1 MKRIIFLLIIS
12 VFGLHPITTYA
23 DNDAQKTTVRG
34 WQMGG
39 MYHRG
44 EIQNHSSYITRII
57 ERPSVGGEFFISKQT
72 YGTHH
77 WNAFY
82 NYPEYGVCYTFLDAG
97 SPTYV
102 GSVHC
107 LFPYLKFHLFNNRNR
122 LNIHL
127 RTGIGLGYAEKIYQE
142 ERINDWWNFA
152 VSTHLN
158 AALSG
163 QLQASC
169 KISNNWTFLAGG
181 GITHFS
187 NGAYKIPNM
196 GLNVLSLFT
205 GISYSFGKEKIFIT
219 PMNKLNK
226 KNKNWDC
233 SIFLSG
239 GEKERY
245 TINGSIDHAHPKYFA
260 GDLNVE
266 ITKKHLQYTRFGIS
280 LDAIHDT
287 SEYDDTINFQ
297 SLSTSDKLRA
307 TKIGVSGGYVCL
319 FGNLSLDL
327 YFGTYLHDE
336 SGRGEKIYQRTSL
349 RYPLSD
355 RVKMSISL
363 RNHKGR
369 ADYIGLGLGVKLTK

>member
-1 MKRIIFLLIIS
+1 MKRITYLLFIS
-12 VFGLHPITTYA
+12 VFSLYSTKAFA
-23 DNDAQKTTVRG
+23 DNDAKKSTVHG
-34 WQMGG
+34 WQIGG

-44 EIQNHSSYITRII
+44 EIQNHSSYITPII

-72 YGTHH
+72 YGAHR

-82 NYPEYGVCYTFLDAG
+82 NYPEYGICYTFLDVG

-102 GSVHC
+102 GNTHC
-107 LFPYLKFHLFNNRNR
+107 LFPYLKFHLFNNHNR
-122 LNIHL
+122 MNIHL

-142 ERINDWWNFA
+142 KRINEWWNFA
-152 VSTHLN
+152 VSTHFN
-158 AALSG
+158 AVLSG

-169 KISNNWTFLAGG
+169 KISNSWTFLAGG

-196 GLNVLSLFT
+196 GMNVLDLFT
-205 GISYSFGKEKIFIT
+205 GISHSFGKENRFIVSENKI
-219 PMNKLNK
+219 NK

-233 SIFLSG
+233 SIFFMAG
-239 GEKERY
+239 AKERY
-245 TINGSIDHAHPKYFA
+245 TSTLSIDHEHTKYFA
-260 GDLNVE
+260 GDLNIE
-266 ITKKHLQYTRFGIS
+266 LTKRHLQYTRFGLS
-280 LDAIHDT
+280 LDATHDA
-287 SEYDDTINFQ
+287 SEYDDEVVFQ

-307 TKIGVSGGYVCL
+307 TKVGVSGGYVCL

-369 ADYIGLGLGVKLTK
+369 ADFIGLGFGVRLTK